1 MSHLEND
8 LTQLLMH
15 KGASLVGFADI
26 SLLPNEPREYMDC
39 AVWIAVALDPNVVG
53 DITEG
58 PTKFYEIE
66 YRKKNELLKELCIEA
81 VKVLRG
87 WGFEATH
94 RAPTDENIDW
104 IDLTTPMPHKT
115 VATRAGMGWIG
126 KCGLL
131 VTKEYGS
138 AIRMAVVLTDATLE
152 GEEVPIG
159 ASYCGDCMA
168 CVKRCPANAPTGKDW
183 IKGLDREEYYDAFA
197 CHEHILQVTKK
208 RGLQSKICGI
218 CIAVCP
224 YTMKYLKRTSS
235 PQ

>member
-1 MSHLEND
+1 MSHLEDN

-26 SLLPNEPREYMDC
+26 SMLPDEPRMDMDC
-39 AVWIAVALDPNVVG
+39 AVWIAVALDPSVVG
-53 DITEG
+53 DITGG

-66 YRKKNELLKELCIEA
+66 YRQKNQLLVELCREA
-81 VKVLRG
+81 VKILRG
-87 WGFEATH
+87 WGFEAIP
-94 RAPTDENIDW
+94 RAPTDEDIDW
-104 IDLTTPMPHKT
+104 IDLKTPLPHKT

-138 AIRMAVVLTDATLE
+138 AIRMAVVLTDASLD
-152 GEEVPIG
+152 GDMVPIG
-159 ASYCGDCMA
+159 VSYCGDCKE
-168 CVKRCPANAPTGKDW
+168 CVKHCPPKAVTGEDW
-183 IKGLDREEYYDAFA
+183 FKGMVRDEYYDAFA

-208 RGLQSKICGI
+208 KGIQAKICGV

-224 YTMKYLKRTSS
+224 YTRKYVKR
-235 PQ
+235 PLGQQ

>member
-8 LTQLLMH
+8 LTQILML

-26 SLLPNEPREYMDC
+26 SSLPNEPREYMDC
-39 AVWIAVALDPNVVG
+39 AVWIAVALDPNVG
-53 DITEG
+53 DDISSG

-66 YRKKNELLKELCIEA
+66 YHKKNELLKELCIET
-81 VKVLRG
+81 VKILRG
-87 WGFEATH
+87 WGFEAFP
-94 RAPTDENIDW
+94 RAPTDEDIDW
-104 IDLTTPMPHKT
+104 IDLTTPLPHKT

-168 CVKRCPANAPTGKDW
+168 CVKHCPVNAPTGEDW
-183 IKGLDREEYYDAFA
+183 IKGLDREVYYDAFA
-197 CHEHILQVTKK
+197 CHEHILQVTEQK
-208 RGLQSKICGI
+208 GLKSKICGI

-224 YTMKYLKRTSS
+224 YTKEYLNRPSS